1 MRIKI
6 GDGKLFF
13 DVDGAMLVADGPRMR
28 ERPTL
33 VLLHGG
39 PGMDHSV
46 FKPDLNP
53 LTRVAQLV
61 YLDLRSAGRSDRTLP
76 KRWTLDD
83 WADDVVEFCDALEIA
98 KPDAEDIAAG
108 IPARLVRFERF
119 PDAGHTIVPDAP
131 DRFLR
136 VLADFLTA

>member
-61 YLDLRSAGRSDRTLP
+61 YLDLRSAGRSDRTF
-76 KRWTLDD
+76 
-83 WADDVVEFCDALEIA
+83 AEAL
-98 KPDAEDIAAG
+98 
-108 IPARLVRFERF
+108 
-119 PDAGHTIVPDAP
+119 DAG
-131 DRFLR
+131 
-136 VLADFLTA
+136 

>member
-39 PGMDHSV
+39 PGMDHSA

-53 LTRVAQLV
+53 LTRVAQTRVSGLTQR
-61 YLDLRSAGRSDRTLP
+61 RSQRQ
-76 KRWTLDD
+76 
-83 WADDVVEFCDALEIA
+83 DVAEAL
-98 KPDAEDIAAG
+98 
-108 IPARLVRFERF
+108 
-119 PDAGHTIVPDAP
+119 DAG
-131 DRFLR
+131 
-136 VLADFLTA
+136 